1 MKAHFSMKR
10 KDIKDWLC
18 LVVGIIML
26 VWLLMSCSTTKL
38 VQVPIENNQHQ
49 TTEVIE
55 VLKDSIVYVEV
66 EKEKIV
72 NVMPADTTSTL
83 QTKYAKS
90 EAKLENGKLKHSLEN
105 RRDSI
110 PVKVV
115 YKDVIKI
122 DSVFVKKEIP
132 VEVRVE
138 VPIRDNLF
146 WISIIIN
153 IIFVGIS
160 VFKIVLKFKR

>member
-1 MKAHFSMKR
+1 MR
-10 KDIKDWLC
+10 N
-18 LVVGIIML
+18 LVMSILVSLLFVGCAAQKVI
-26 VWLLMSCSTTKL
+26 
-38 VQVPIENNQHQ
+38 QVPIENNQHQ
-49 TTEVIE
+49 TTEIREVI
-55 VLKDSIVYVEV
+55 KDSIVYVEV

-122 DSVFVKKEIP
+122 DSVYVKREVP
-132 VEVRVE
+132 VEVIVE

-146 WISIIIN
+146 WYSIILN
-153 IIFVGIS
+153 VFFVVI
-160 VFKIVLKFKR
+160 VIVKIVLKIRDK

>member
-1 MKAHFSMKR
+1 MS
-10 KDIKDWLC
+10 I
-18 LVVGIIML
+18 LVSLLFVGCATQKVI
-26 VWLLMSCSTTKL
+26 
-38 VQVPIENNQHQ
+38 QVPIENNQHQ
-49 TTEVIE
+49 TTEIREVI
-55 VLKDSIVYVEV
+55 KDSIVYVEV

-122 DSVFVKKEIP
+122 DSVYVKREVP

-146 WISIIIN
+146 WYSIILN
-153 IIFVGIS
+153 VFFVVI
-160 VFKIVLKFKR
+160 VIVKIVLKIRDK